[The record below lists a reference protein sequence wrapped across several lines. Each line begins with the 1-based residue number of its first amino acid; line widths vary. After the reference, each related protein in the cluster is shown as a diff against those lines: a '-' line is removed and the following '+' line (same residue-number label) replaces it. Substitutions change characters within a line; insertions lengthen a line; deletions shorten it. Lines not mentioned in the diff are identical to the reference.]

1 MQAKKENREY
11 KVGGAGSVFIL
22 IMLFLLYAMNYA
34 DRAILSVA
42 LEPIKKALSLTDTQ
56 AGLLQSVF
64 LLGVAL
70 LTIPASMLVERWS
83 RRKSIAI
90 MGIIWSIATYATGLC
105 TSFVQMAIARFT
117 VGVGEAGYVTGGVG
131 WLSLSFPKEIRSR
144 IIGIFSSGIQ
154 VGTALGLIVGGIII
168 TQTQDWRS
176 PFLIFAIPG
185 VILGIIAFFLPDYK
199 TIKRE
204 GEAFFSK
211 AYFSSWGSLF
221 KIKSFY
227 IDIIG
232 QCFMFFVLL
241 AFLSW
246 MPAMLMRI
254 YKMTPATAGLTYGLV
269 GLIAIVAAPLGGF
282 LADKWQKRNKN
293 GRPFFIATSAILY
306 GISSVAMVAALS
318 YPVAWFI
325 VMAIV
330 QFIFANMLLPVS
342 LTIRTD
348 VTPANLRT
356 TAYGIGTFITFIVG
370 GTLGPASVG
379 IISDMLGG
387 GASGLQTAL
396 FWVIPASL
404 FCAIAYF
411 ILAKYYHSDS
421 AKINDSVLSEK

>member
-1 MQAKKENREY
+1 MEASKDNKEY
-11 KVGGAGSVFIL
+11 KVGGAGSIFIL
-22 IMLFLLYAMNYA
+22 VMLFLLYAMNYA
-34 DRAILSVA
+34 DRAIFSVA

-56 AGLLQSVF
+56 AGILQSVF

-90 MGIIWSIATYATGLC
+90 MGLIWSIATYATGLC
-105 TSFVQMAIARFT
+105 SSFVQMALARFT
-117 VGVGEAGYVTGGVG
+117 VGIGEAGYVTGGVG
-131 WLSLSFPKEIRSR
+131 WLSLSFRKEIRSR
-144 IIGIFSSGIQ
+144 IIGIFTSAVQI
-154 VGTALGLIVGGIII
+154 GTALGLILGGIII

-176 PFLIFAIPG
+176 PFVIFAIPG
-185 VILGIIAFFLPDYK
+185 ILLGIIAFFLPDYK
-199 TIKRE
+199 TIKKE

-211 AYFSSWGSLF
+211 SYFSSWGSLF

-232 QCFMFFVLL
+232 QCFMFFVML

-269 GLIAIVAAPLGGF
+269 GLIAIVSAPLGGV
-282 LADKWQKRNKN
+282 LADRWQKRSKN
-293 GRPFFIATSAILY
+293 GRPFFIGTIAILY
-306 GISSVAMVAALS
+306 GIFSVAMVIALS

-325 VMAIV
+325 VAAVV
-330 QFIFANMLLPVS
+330 QLFFANMLLPVS

-348 VTPANLRT
+348 VTPAPLRT
-356 TAYGIGTFITFIVG
+356 TAYGIGTFVTFIVG
-370 GTLGPASVG
+370 STTGPASVG
-379 IISDMLGG
+379 ILSDMLGG
-387 GASGLQTAL
+387 GASGLQSAL
-396 FWVIPASL
+396 FCVIPAII

-411 ILAKYYHSDS
+411 ILAKYYHADSSKISD
-421 AKINDSVLSEK
+421 AVVSEK

>member
-1 MQAKKENREY
+1 
-11 KVGGAGSVFIL
+11 
-22 IMLFLLYAMNYA
+22 
-34 DRAILSVA
+34 
-42 LEPIKKALSLTDTQ
+42 
-56 AGLLQSVF
+56 
-64 LLGVAL
+64 
-70 LTIPASMLVERWS
+70 MLVERWS

-105 TSFVQMAIARFT
+105 TSFAQMAIARFT

-131 WLSLSFPKEIRSR
+131 WLSLSFRKEIRSR
-144 IIGIFSSGIQ
+144 IIGIFTSAVH
-154 VGTALGLIVGGIII
+154 VGTALGLIAGGIII

-176 PFLIFAIPG
+176 PFVFFAIPG

-199 TIKRE
+199 TIKKE

-282 LADKWQKRNKN
+282 IADKWQKRNKN
-293 GRPFFIATSAILY
+293 GRPFFIATSSILY
-306 GISSVAMVAALS
+306 GVFSVAMVAALS

-379 IISDMLGG
+379 IISDTLGG

-396 FWVIPASL
+396 FCIIPAAL
-404 FCAIAYF
+404 LCAIAYF
-411 ILAKYYHSDS
+411 ILAKYYNSDS
-421 AKINDSVLSEK
+421 AKISDVVLSEK